1 MPSFQFQ
8 SNLPIIL
15 LIIVIALI
23 SLYFF
28 LDIKKVK
35 LVNEELEKKNDMVI
49 KEIDNIHL
57 RLHKF
62 FSGMPKGIVQQTE
75 ISGEPNR
82 RVKLEANTE
91 NPENTENTENT
102 ENPELEDSIDKTP
115 LYNGENPN
123 TQSVPEISENEFD
136 NIKKSTSNNIFGEII
151 SNNDINQENSFVK
164 EEGDKIDDNTSI
176 TGSPFDYSENV
187 ILGDDYSDDED
198 NKEDNEEDDDE
209 GEDEEEDDEVDDI
222 NSEDHTISG
231 DLDECNKYGTYM
243 KYSVKELKDK
253 CVEMNLKHSGNK
265 STLAKRIADNYDNY
279 YN

>member
-28 LDIKKVK
+28 LDLKKVK

-62 FSGMPKGIVQQTE
+62 FSGMPKGIVPQTK
-75 ISGEPNR
+75 IPSAAAH
-82 RVKLEANTE
+82 VK
-91 NPENTENTENT
+91 PVENTEVNE
-102 ENPELEDSIDKTP
+102 SIDAVASDKVQKTNSQP
-115 LYNGENPN
+115 I
-123 TQSVPEISENEFD
+123 PEISEDEFN

-151 SNNDINQENSFVK
+151 SDNNITQENNIVRV
-164 EEGDKIDDNTSI
+164 EGDGTDDNIVVPELLPISYDSEHII
-176 TGSPFDYSENV
+176 TN
-187 ILGDDYSDDED
+187 LGLSDND
-198 NKEDNEEDDDE
+198 EDDDE
-209 GEDEEEDDEVDDI
+209 DDEVDDEDEDEDDDEDDEVDDVDEDDEVDDI
-222 NSEDHTISG
+222 DSEEDNISD
-231 DLDECNKYGTYM
+231 DLDEDKLEIYM

-265 STLAKRIADNYDNY
+265 STLAKRIVDNLK
-279 YN
+279 

>member
-28 LDIKKVK
+28 LDLKKVK

-62 FSGMPKGIVQQTE
+62 FSGMPKGIVPQTKIPSDPKQYKPDE
-75 ISGEPNR
+75 NAE
-82 RVKLEANTE
+82 VKE
-91 NPENTENTENT
+91 
-102 ENPELEDSIDKTP
+102 SIDETISD
-115 LYNGENPN
+115 NVQN
-123 TQSVPEISENEFD
+123 TTDQPIPEISDDEFN

-151 SNNDINQENSFVK
+151 SDNNITQENNIVRV
-164 EEGDKIDDNTSI
+164 EGDGTDDNIVVPELLPISYDSEHII
-176 TGSPFDYSENV
+176 TN
-187 ILGDDYSDDED
+187 LGLSDND
-198 NKEDNEEDDDE
+198 EDDDE
-209 GEDEEEDDEVDDI
+209 DDEVDDEDEDEDDDEDDEVDDEDEDDEVDDI
-222 NSEDHTISG
+222 DSEEDNISD
-231 DLDECNKYGTYM
+231 DLDEDKLEIYM

-265 STLAKRIADNYDNY
+265 STLAKRIVDNLK
-279 YN
+279 

>member
-28 LDIKKVK
+28 LDLKKVK

-62 FSGMPKGIVQQTE
+62 FSGMPKGIVPQTK
-75 ISGEPNR
+75 IPSAAAH
-82 RVKLEANTE
+82 VK
-91 NPENTENTENT
+91 PVENTEVNE
-102 ENPELEDSIDKTP
+102 SIDAVASDKVQKTNSQP
-115 LYNGENPN
+115 I
-123 TQSVPEISENEFD
+123 PEISEDEFN

-151 SNNDINQENSFVK
+151 SDNNITQENNIVRV
-164 EEGDKIDDNTSI
+164 EGDGTDDNIVVPELLPISYDSEHII
-176 TGSPFDYSENV
+176 TN
-187 ILGDDYSDDED
+187 LGLSDND
-198 NKEDNEEDDDE
+198 EDDDE
-209 GEDEEEDDEVDDI
+209 DDEVDDEDEDDEVDDI
-222 NSEDHTISG
+222 DSEEDNISD
-231 DLDECNKYGTYM
+231 DLDEDKLEIYM

-265 STLAKRIADNYDNY
+265 STLAKRIVDNLK
-279 YN
+279 

>member
-28 LDIKKVK
+28 LDLKKVK

-62 FSGMPKGIVQQTE
+62 FSGMPKGIVPQTK
-75 ISGEPNR
+75 IPSAAAH
-82 RVKLEANTE
+82 VK
-91 NPENTENTENT
+91 PVENTEVNE
-102 ENPELEDSIDKTP
+102 SIDAVASDKVQKTNSQP
-115 LYNGENPN
+115 I
-123 TQSVPEISENEFD
+123 PEISEDEFN

-151 SNNDINQENSFVK
+151 SDNNIPQGNTIVRV
-164 EEGDKIDDNTSI
+164 EGGGTDDNIVVPELLPISYDSEHII
-176 TGSPFDYSENV
+176 TN
-187 ILGDDYSDDED
+187 LGLSDNDEDDED
-198 NKEDNEEDDDE
+198 DGDDEVDDEDDD
-209 GEDEEEDDEVDDI
+209 EDDEVDDI
-222 NSEDHTISG
+222 DSEEDNISD
-231 DLDECNKYGTYM
+231 DLDEDKLEIYM

-265 STLAKRIADNYDNY
+265 STLAKRIVDNLK
-279 YN
+279 